1 MSLPAL
7 TRRFFTRS
15 VHCIDSDYFPAGVEA
30 TRALP
35 ERMDWGRA
43 IPFILLHLGCLGVIW
58 VGWSPVAVVV
68 CALLYVIRM
77 FFVPGIYHRY
87 FCHKAYKASRPVQF
101 LFALIGLLCVQ
112 FGLRSR
118 QRCRGVVG
126 CGLQLGERLLQRGRG
141 LGGLGIRQAALNP
154 AAAGGPGQ
162 RHLVSPYRSSGAAR
176 ISRFP
181 GSGV

>member
-1 MSLPAL
+1 MNLPAL

-35 ERMDWGRA
+35 ESMDWGRA
-43 IPFILLHLGCLGVIW
+43 IPFIFLHLGCLGVIW
-58 VGWSPVAVVV
+58 VGWSPVALTV

-77 FFVPGIYHRY
+77 FFVTGIYHRY

-112 FGLRSR
+112 
-118 QRCRGVVG
+118 RGALWWAAVHRHHHAHSDVDNQHVF
-126 CGLQLGERLLQRGRG
+126 LQLQQPYNQNSRRHEVEKVNALVHHIQHSFVLVHPFYPLQ
-141 LGGLGIRQAALNP
+141 
-154 AAAGGPGQ
+154 
-162 RHLVSPYRSSGAAR
+162 
-176 ISRFP
+176 
-181 GSGV
+181 GSKLQIP